1 MRTNQGIALIT
12 SLIVLFVVATLGV
25 GASFLAQMN
34 LSIAENTR
42 THVVARYHS
51 ETGLDTA
58 LVILAREF
66 RNREGRFP
74 TPTEFR
80 ALFPGTADY
89 QLVHYELFANDQG
102 TISIRG
108 QVTARNAEHVAEAR
122 FRGVGTPTDITTQQ
136 DPRFGV
142 GFVSNGSITFPGNSA
157 LELNL
162 WSGNEIDF
170 TGGKSSLGAGFW
182 ARTSGG
188 HCEIG
193 KIPCTT
199 GADPPRVT
207 GPNFA
212 ALREQVIA
220 HYMALRG
227 VATEEALY
235 NETITQSQTLH
246 NQTNRIIR
254 LGSGVQLT
262 LTGAVSNLV
271 IIGDET
277 NTVRLD
283 ADVNVRREE
292 QGRGRDKKTVE
303 SCTDELMGVTIVSG
317 TVNLESNSTAMC
329 GQNTIIA
336 RNDIEFNKGVLS
348 LDSNARTLLAT
359 EGNIRLNGNGGRDI
373 FATFWAGGEFR
384 VNGTIGDFIGTVV
397 AATSATAITGKGGVD
412 RARLPDHLLNPFIPT
427 IVTRQGFTDAG
438 IQVLSRR

>member
-108 QVTARNAEHVAEAR
+108 QVTARNAEHIAEAR

-142 GFVSNGSITFPGNSA
+142 GFVSNGSIFFPGNST
-157 LELNL
+157 LDLNV
-162 WSGNEIDF
+162 WSGDTIRF
-170 TGGKSSLGAGFW
+170 PGGRSRLGAGFW
-182 ARTSGG
+182 ARTAGG
-188 HCEIG
+188 RCEIG
-193 KIPCTT
+193 HTRCTT
-199 GADPPRVT
+199 GAEPPVVA
-207 GPNFA
+207 GPNFT
-212 ALREQVIA
+212 ALREQVIQ
-220 HYMALRG
+220 HHMALRG
-227 VATEEALY
+227 VTTPAALCDT
-235 NETITQSQTLH
+235 TITGNQTLS
-246 NQTNRIIR
+246 NQNNRIVCFA
-254 LGSGVQLT
+254 SGAQLT
-262 LTGAVSNLV
+262 LTGTVSNLV
-271 IIGDET
+271 VIGDAT
-277 NTVRLD
+277 NTVVLR
-283 ADVNVRREE
+283 AN
-292 QGRGRDKKTVE
+292 TVPGGSE
-303 SCTDELMGVTIVSG
+303 GMGVTLVSG
-317 TVNLESNSTAMC
+317 TVDLTDQSTTMR

-336 RNDIEFNKGVLS
+336 RNDIEFNKGVFS
-348 LDSNARTLLAT
+348 ADSKARTLLAT

-373 FATFWAGGEFR
+373 FATFWAGGQFR

-397 AATSATAITGKGGVD
+397 AATSAEAITGRGGVD
-412 RARLPDHLLNPFIPT
+412 RARLPEQLLNPFIPT

-438 IQVLSRR
+438 ILVLSRR